1 MGQKPHDAFG
11 ISLCRVHHIEQH
23 NIGVDAFGKKYGI
36 DLWAMAAEFA
46 ERSPDAEMRSSK
58 MRCESAIS
66 DTSNGTLATAEW
78 PKGLDAAE

>member
-1 MGQKPHDAFG
+1 MGIDAF
-11 ISLCRVHHIEQH
+11 C
-23 NIGVDAFGKKYGI
+23 KKYGI
-36 DLWAMAAEFA
+36 DLWALAAEFA

-66 DTSNGTLATAEW
+66 ATSNETLAAAEW